1 MQKIVLIV
9 LVAAVSISNADAW
22 GGGEC
27 PKPDKDN
34 AKYSE
39 ACYEAT
45 QPPYF
50 VCKNMKPDEWVEKA
64 LDSYPRC
71 CGDDLSECK
80 CPVKDYWFFKN
91 KIDSYCAKVEECDPP
106 AIVAADS
113 SVTSGGSVT
122 FLRG

>member
-1 MQKIVLIV
+1 MQKIVLVV

-22 GGGEC
+22 GWGEC
-27 PKPDKDN
+27 PKPDEY
-34 AKYSE
+34 KYSE

-50 VCKNMKPDEWVEKA
+50 VCKDMKPDEWVEKA

-91 KIDSYCAKVEECDPP
+91 KIGSYCAKVEECDPP

>member
-1 MQKIVLIV
+1 MQRIVLVV

-22 GGGEC
+22 GWGEC
-27 PKPDKDN
+27 PKPEEY
-34 AKYSE
+34 KYSE

-50 VCKNMKPDEWVEKA
+50 VCKDMKPDEWVEKA

-71 CGDDLSECK
+71 CGDDLSECR